1 MFDDYG
7 ILFVIGMAV
16 TMLAGL
22 IYMLSEA
29 KTVLLSNAWARST
42 DRLRCC
48 YHCQRTPKPVLR
60 NHRLD
65 FSPAWLCCNSLW
77 PWS

>member
-29 KTVLLSNAWARST
+29 KTTSHE
-42 DRLRCC
+42 D
-48 YHCQRTPKPVLR
+48 KPER
-60 NHRLD
+60 
-65 FSPAWLCCNSLW
+65 
-77 PWS
+77 